1 MATLA
6 RTLGALP
13 GIRRPVLYLLRA
25 LGLILEDAPR
35 AAPGGQAMER
45 VEGVSSS
52 AGGLDPLV
60 MLRHRLLHV

>member
-45 VEGVSSS
+45 VEGVSS
-52 AGGLDPLV
+52 ARGLDPLV